1 VVVAAATAAA
11 AAIGAD
17 PSRAHGATRARNS
30 TRNAGFKCRRFS
42 LRALGRAFAVEFG
55 GRHSPQGGNM
65 ISRPFIPTLG
75 VLLAAAVAL
84 APSSAV
90 AARGSASS
98 ELQDRAAI
106 QNLVV
111 KYTIALDT
119 LDADLYASVF
129 AEDAEFTFGGKT
141 YKGRAEIRKIVSDL
155 KERRAAARTADA
167 PKSYHALSNT
177 YIELVNDHEARHRS
191 YWQTITGPSSGP
203 FTVGGMGRYE
213 DTLVKRNGEWLI
225 QKREIIQ

>member
-1 VVVAAATAAA
+1 MQRFVELSPVGLVAAA
-11 AAIGAD
+11 
-17 PSRAHGATRARNS
+17 
-30 TRNAGFKCRRFS
+30 
-42 LRALGRAFAVEFG
+42 
-55 GRHSPQGGNM
+55 
-65 ISRPFIPTLG
+65 
-75 VLLAAAVAL
+75 AL
-84 APSSAV
+84 AVSIGF
-90 AARGSASS
+90 GSAADAAQAAKS

-119 LDADLYASVF
+119 LDADMYASVF
-129 AEDAEFTFGGKT
+129 APDAEFTFGGNT
-141 YKGRAEIRKIVSDL
+141 YRGRDEIRKIITGL
-155 KERRAAARTADA
+155 KERRASQPADA

-177 YIELVNDHEARHRS
+177 YVEFVNDHEAHHRS

-225 QKREIIQ
+225 QKRQIIQ

>member
-1 VVVAAATAAA
+1 MTRRPLVPTIAMLLAVSSIAAWVPPAAA
-11 AAIGAD
+11 ARGPA
-17 PSRAHGATRARNS
+17 S
-30 TRNAGFKCRRFS
+30 T
-42 LRALGRAFAVEFG
+42 
-55 GRHSPQGGNM
+55 
-65 ISRPFIPTLG
+65 
-75 VLLAAAVAL
+75 
-84 APSSAV
+84 
-90 AARGSASS
+90 

-111 KYTIALDT
+111 KYTLALDT
-119 LDADLYASVF
+119 LDADMYAAVF
-129 AEDAEFTFGGKT
+129 AEDAEFTFGGRT
-141 YKGRAEIRKIVSDL
+141 YKGRAEIRKIVTDL
-155 KERRAAARTADA
+155 KERRAATQTADA

-225 QKREIIQ
+225 QKRQIIQ

>member
-1 VVVAAATAAA
+1 
-11 AAIGAD
+11 
-17 PSRAHGATRARNS
+17 
-30 TRNAGFKCRRFS
+30 
-42 LRALGRAFAVEFG
+42 
-55 GRHSPQGGNM
+55 M
-65 ISRPFIPTLG
+65 ISRPLKLAAAA
-75 VLLAAAVAL
+75 LLAAVGFAIVL
-84 APSSAV
+84 APSAPV
-90 AARGSASS
+90 AARAAASS

-119 LDADLYASVF
+119 LDADMYASVF
-129 AEDAEFTFGGKT
+129 AEDAEFTFGGRT
-141 YKGRAEIRKIVSDL
+141 YKGRTEIRKIVTDL
-155 KERRAAARTADA
+155 KERRTAAQTADS

-213 DTLVKRNGEWLI
+213 DTIVKRNGEWLI
-225 QKREIIQ
+225 QKRQIIQ

>member
-1 VVVAAATAAA
+1 MISRHYILVLATVLTGAV
-11 AAIGAD
+11 AAIG
-17 PSRAHGATRARNS
+17 
-30 TRNAGFKCRRFS
+30 
-42 LRALGRAFAVEFG
+42 
-55 GRHSPQGGNM
+55 
-65 ISRPFIPTLG
+65 
-75 VLLAAAVAL
+75 L
-84 APSSAV
+84 APSAPV
-90 AARGSASS
+90 AARASADSA
-98 ELQDRAAI
+98 LQDRAAI

-119 LDADLYASVF
+119 LDADMYASVF

-141 YKGRAEIRKIVSDL
+141 YKGRAEIRKIVTDL
-155 KERRAAARTADA
+155 KERRAAAQTADA

-213 DTLVKRNGEWLI
+213 DTLVKRNGQWLI
-225 QKREIIQ
+225 KTRQIIQ

>member
-1 VVVAAATAAA
+1 
-11 AAIGAD
+11 
-17 PSRAHGATRARNS
+17 
-30 TRNAGFKCRRFS
+30 
-42 LRALGRAFAVEFG
+42 
-55 GRHSPQGGNM
+55 M

-75 VLLAAAVAL
+75 ALLAAAVAL
-84 APSSAV
+84 APAAAV
-90 AARGSASS
+90 AARASASS
-98 ELQDRAAI
+98 ELQDRPAI
-106 QNLVV
+106 QNLVG

-119 LDADLYASVF
+119 LHADMYASAF

-155 KERRAAARTADA
+155 KERRAAASTADG

-177 YIELVNDHEARHRS
+177 YVELVNDHEARHRS

-213 DTLVKRNGEWLI
+213 DTLVKRKGEWLI